1 MDYPHND
8 QNFEPVHKV
17 SISISIMTLLVDGP
31 FFSRFRMSFRIL
43 VAVLEDSKAIAL
55 QLTRPAGA
63 TQREV

>member
-31 FFSRFRMSFRIL
+31 FFSLSHMSFSEL
-43 VAVLEDSKAIAL
+43 VTVLEDSKAIAL
-55 QLTRPAGA
+55 QLTRPARA